1 MALNAVAH
9 VLQVLMI
16 ALAELIPDPS
26 QPRKTFPDEEIQ
38 RLAASIAARG
48 VLQPLRVIR
57 DEQRQVWV
65 ILTGESRY
73 RAAKLAG
80 LQAVPCIPV
89 AGELSEVEKLA
100 DRLTENDVRHDLQ
113 PMEAARALARLKAL
127 KGCTAKVL
135 VEEYGFSG
143 AAISKAE
150 ALLSLPPDIQELV
163 GSGPG
168 QIAPATGYE
177 ISRLPDEQSQR
188 VLAHDVIA
196 KHLPRDT
203 VAEAVR
209 GRIGKRNVTPKAGR
223 LNLQARWRHLRHGEF
238 RRTADVRCPDY
249 GPRSPPQA
257 GQEALRRRKGG
268 IRPRPRRA
276 GLLKRFAANPRS
288 LPQTRS
294 FRMEQVRWVLVMVL
308 SILFGESSHLP
319 PPLGKSRKP

>member
-1 MALNAVAH
+1 VTVTAST
-9 VLQVLMI
+9 QVLNL
-16 ALAELIPDPS
+16 ALTDLIPDPS
-26 QPRKTFPDEEIQ
+26 QPRKTFLDEEIN

-48 VLQPLRVIR
+48 VLQPLRVMR

-80 LQAVPCIPV
+80 LQSVPCLPV
-89 AGELSEVEKLA
+89 AGQLSEAEKLA

-127 KGCTAKVL
+127 KGCNSKTL

-150 ALLSLPPDIQELV
+150 ALLSLPPDIQELI

-177 ISRLPDEQSQR
+177 LSRLPDEESQR
-188 VLAHDVIA
+188 QLAQAVIA
-196 KHLPRDT
+196 KHLPRDA

-209 GRIGKRNVTPKAGR
+209 GRIGKRHMAGKAGR
-223 LNLQARWRHLRHGEF
+223 LSCKLGGGITVTVSSGEPLTF
-238 RRTADVRCPDY
+238 DALLTALDY
-249 GPRSPPQA
+249 
-257 GQEALRRRKGG
+257 LRRQAKKLGDEGKGVDALS
-268 IRPRPRRA
+268 RVVRA
-276 GLLKRFAANPRS
+276 S
-288 LPQTRS
+288 
-294 FRMEQVRWVLVMVL
+294 
-308 SILFGESSHLP
+308 
-319 PPLGKSRKP
+319 

>member
-1 MALNAVAH
+1 MTLTGGT
-9 VLQVLMI
+9 QVLSI
-16 ALAELIPDPS
+16 ALADLMPDPS
-26 QPRKTFPDEEIQ
+26 QPRKTFLDEEIN

-80 LQAVPCIPV
+80 LTSVPCLPV
-89 AGELSEVEKLA
+89 SGELSEVEKLA

-127 KGCTAKVL
+127 KGCNSKTL

-150 ALLSLPPDIQELV
+150 ALLSLPADLQELV

-168 QIAPATGYE
+168 QIAPASAYE
-177 ISRLPDEQSQR
+177 LSRLPDAQGQR
-188 VLAHDVIA
+188 ELAQAVVA
-196 KHLPRDT
+196 KHMPRDA

-209 GRIGKRNVTPKAGR
+209 AKVGKRNVAPKAGR
-223 LNLQARWRHLRHGEF
+223 LSCKL
-238 RRTADVRCPDY
+238 D
-249 GPRSPPQA
+249 
-257 GQEALRRRKGG
+257 GG
-268 IRPRPRRA
+268 ISVTVSSGEPLTWEDLLTALDHLKKQAKKLCDDGKEVSALARLLRA
-276 GLLKRFAANPRS
+276 S
-288 LPQTRS
+288 
-294 FRMEQVRWVLVMVL
+294 
-308 SILFGESSHLP
+308 
-319 PPLGKSRKP
+319 

>member
-1 MALNAVAH
+1 LPLNVSQ
-9 VLQVLMI
+9 QVLTI
-16 ALAELIPDPS
+16 PLAELMPDPS
-26 QPRKTFPDEEIQ
+26 QPRKTFLDEEVS

-80 LQAVPCIPV
+80 LQSVPCLPV

-127 KGCTAKVL
+127 KGCNSKTL

-150 ALLSLPPDIQELV
+150 ALLSLPADLQELV

-168 QIAPATGYE
+168 QIAPASAYE
-177 ISRLPDEQSQR
+177 LSRLPDEHSQR
-188 VLAHDVIA
+188 ELAQAVVA
-196 KHLPRDT
+196 KHMPRDA
-203 VAEAVR
+203 VADAVR
-209 GRIGKRNVTPKAGR
+209 GRVGKRNVAPKAGR
-223 LNLQARWRHLRHGEF
+223 LSCKL
-238 RRTADVRCPDY
+238 D
-249 GPRSPPQA
+249 
-257 GQEALRRRKGG
+257 GG
-268 IRPRPRRA
+268 ITVTVNSGEPLTWDDLLTALDHLKKQAKKLCDDGKEVSALARVLRA
-276 GLLKRFAANPRS
+276 S
-288 LPQTRS
+288 
-294 FRMEQVRWVLVMVL
+294 
-308 SILFGESSHLP
+308 
-319 PPLGKSRKP
+319 

>member
-1 MALNAVAH
+1 
-9 VLQVLMI
+9 MI
-16 ALAELIPDPS
+16 ALAELMPDPS
-26 QPRKTFPDEEIQ
+26 QPRKTFLDEEIQ

-57 DEQRQVWV
+57 DEQREVWV

-80 LQAVPCIPV
+80 LTTVPCLPV

-127 KGCTAKVL
+127 KGCNSKTL

-150 ALLSLPPDIQELV
+150 ALLSLPPDIQELI

-168 QIAPATGYE
+168 QIAPATAYE
-177 ISRLPDEQSQR
+177 MSRLPDEQSQR
-188 VLAHDVIA
+188 ELAQAVVA
-196 KHLPRDT
+196 RHLPRDA

-209 GRIGKRNVTPKAGR
+209 GRVGKRNVAPKAGR
-223 LNLQARWRHLRHGEF
+223 LSCKL
-238 RRTADVRCPDY
+238 D
-249 GPRSPPQA
+249 
-257 GQEALRRRKGG
+257 GG
-268 IRPRPRRA
+268 ISVTVSS
-276 GLLKRFAANPRS
+276 AANR
-288 LPQTRS
+288 
-294 FRMEQVRWVLVMVL
+294 
-308 SILFGESSHLP
+308 
-319 PPLGKSRKP
+319 